1 MTRLFLDANVLFT
14 AAHNPQGKA
23 VLIISLGQHRLVEL
37 ATSAYAGEEARR
49 NLARKFPKALEPFE
63 TMLAHLTIVADDI
76 TIACPASL
84 AEKDRPIRATSIL
97 FVRATPSASGSGPLD
112 GGGDRIV
119 AGHSRARAPAVTAAS
134 RTSNALRRS
143 ASS

>member
-14 AAHNPQGKA
+14 AAHNPKGKA
-23 VLIISLGQHRLVEL
+23 ALIISLGQHRLVEL

-84 AEKDRPIRATSIL
+84 AEKDRPIYRAAHACKADVLLTGDLRDFGPFMNQPQRIGGL
-97 FVRATPSASGSGPLD
+97 LIQTVASFLD
-112 GGGDRIV
+112 G
-119 AGHSRARAPAVTAAS
+119 
-134 RTSNALRRS
+134 L
-143 ASS
+143 